1 MKKKEKTQGAVSR
14 RGFIKSTALGVGATV
29 LSGLDAKESSAKS
42 KQSAGSWYKEADVVV
57 IGYGGAGVVAAI
69 TAHDAG
75 AKVLVL
81 EKAPFRGGGSTSI
94 CFGVCAAPTSVK
106 DATDYLYAACGGNDP
121 GGSTTPKEVIEA
133 WAEEVCKN
141 KEWWDK
147 MGIAHKEMSMPE
159 FRNLPGSSSM
169 SAVTATGMGQAFFT
183 KLDQHVKDRGIEIL
197 FDSPAEELIQDPD
210 TKEILGVKAKVK
222 GEEKRIKA
230 KRGVVLCTGGMDFN
244 EDMKREFL
252 KCYPMKFYGWKFNT
266 GDGVKMCQK
275 VGADLWHMDMLA
287 GGYCAWFPEDP
298 ADTGYT
304 ITVSGNN
311 YIWVNRLG
319 QRFCNETNWMR
330 QLHKGWT
337 IFSEFSFDGP
347 GYLRIP
353 TYLIFDET
361 VRKAGS
367 LGGTVE
373 STGREILP
381 AELGGTSPWSKDNMT
396 EIEKGWIKKG
406 ETIEALAKAI
416 GGYMTADTLKATITK
431 WNSFCDAGVDSD
443 FGRISAKGGSSGG
456 PGGAGPAG
464 GGAPGGAGAAGGGA
478 PGGAGAAGGG
488 APAGFGAA
496 GGGSKNQGKIET
508 PPYYAISLYPG
519 MVCTHGGGRRNGKG
533 QILDPD
539 KKPIPRLYS
548 AGTFG
553 SVLGRIYSV
562 FGGNVGECCA
572 FGRISGRNVAAEK
585 PWS

>member
-1 MKKKEKTQGAVSR
+1 MKQKKETKDIVSR
-14 RGFIKSTALGVGATV
+14 RGFIKTTAVGVGATV
-29 LSGLDAKESSAKS
+29 LSGLDIKDSSAKS
-42 KQSAGSWYKEADVVV
+42 KQVADNWYKEADVVV
-57 IGYGGAGVVAAI
+57 VGYGGAGVVAAI

-94 CFGVCAAPTSVK
+94 SFGVCASPTSVK

-133 WAEEVCKN
+133 WAEEMCKN

-147 MGIAHKEMSMPE
+147 MGIEHREMSMPE

-169 SAVTATGMGQAFFT
+169 LAVTATGMGQSLFS
-183 KLDQHVKDRGIEIL
+183 KLDQHAKDRDIEVL
-197 FDSPAEELIQDPD
+197 FDSPAAELIQDPD

-230 KRGVVLCTGGMDFN
+230 KRGVVLCTGGFDFN
-244 EDMKREFL
+244 EDMKRDFL

-304 ITVSGNN
+304 LTLSADN

-319 QRFCNETNWMR
+319 KRFCNEPNWVR

-353 TYLIFDET
+353 TYLVFDET

-367 LGGTVE
+367 LGQTVE

-381 AELGGTSPWSKDNMT
+381 AELGGTTPWSKDNMA

-406 ETIEALAKAI
+406 ETIEALAEAI
-416 GGYMTADTLKATITK
+416 GGQMTADVLKATITR

-443 FGRISAKGGSSGG
+443 FGRTGAMGGFPGGSGGGGAPGG
-456 PGGAGPAG
+456 PEGGGAPG
-464 GGAPGGAGAAGGGA
+464 GGAPGGATGGA
-478 PGGAGAAGGG
+478 PGTAGG
-488 APAGFGAA
+488 A
-496 GGGSKNQGKIET
+496 SRNLGKIET
-508 PPYYAISLYPG
+508 PPYYAVSLYPG
-519 MVCTHGGGRRNGKG
+519 MVATHGGARRNGKA

-572 FGRISGRNVAAEK
+572 FGRIAGRNAAAEK